1 MRIDGAFPSDYLK
14 SSDIEGQQVIYTIK
28 SVAIEEIGQERDQR
42 PVVYF
47 DETDKGL
54 VLNKTNS
61 RTISDEYGLETDDW
75 VGRQIALYE
84 KMVEFSG
91 KEVPAIRI
99 KMPRAKPVVRKP
111 AGSAKFED
119 PVSGDK
125 IPF

>member
-1 MRIDGAFPSDYLK
+1 MRIDSAFASDYLK
-14 SSDIEGQQVIYTIK
+14 AADLDGKQVVYTIT
-28 SVAIEEIGQERDQR
+28 SVKVEEIGQERDQR

-47 DETDKGL
+47 EETEKGL

-75 VGRQIALYE
+75 AGRRIALYE

-91 KEVPAIRI
+91 KEVPAIRV
-99 KMPRAKPVVRKP
+99 KVAKAKPAARKP
-111 AGSAKFED
+111 VPPASTIED
-119 PVSGDK
+119 DD